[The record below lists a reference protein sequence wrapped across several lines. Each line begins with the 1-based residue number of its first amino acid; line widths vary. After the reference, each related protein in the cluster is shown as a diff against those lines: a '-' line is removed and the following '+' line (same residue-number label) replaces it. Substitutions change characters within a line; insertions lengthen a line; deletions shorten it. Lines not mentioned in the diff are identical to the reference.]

1 MTNFL
6 CILLFN
12 FLALLQPRTEATII
26 FAGDA
31 MQHQSQLDASRR
43 GIEWAYDD
51 CFARVAPWI
60 KQADYA
66 VVNLETT
73 LAEKN
78 FTGYPCFASPDAYAK
93 ALADAGFDLFLNAN
107 NHTLDRRDKGL
118 RRTLDVLD
126 SMRVDHIGTYTDKSA
141 RERNIPFVRNING
154 FKVGFLNYTYGTNGI
169 KIQGNVA
176 VDYIDRDKIAAD
188 IAATRKAGAELVVVL
203 PHWGDEYHL
212 VNNRNQAS
220 LAQYMLDNGADMVI
234 GMHPHVIQPMEMRRH
249 KDGLSPV
256 VYSLGN
262 FISGM
267 RTTDTRGGAMVKIT
281 LGRDS
286 AGRAV
291 VKDAAYRLVFVQAGI
306 QGRRAHRLHFI
317 DRDTNIDSLL
327 GAPYAGQARAFASN
341 ALRTFNRYN
350 VDFPR
355 YSPTAADTITARR
368 TAVAAKDRDRKPT
381 APTTAPKK

>member
-12 FLALLQPRTEATII
+12 FLTLLRPGNEATII

-43 GIEWAYDD
+43 ETGWAYDD

-60 KQADYA
+60 READYA

-73 LAEKN
+73 LAEKG
-78 FTGYPCFASPDAYAK
+78 FTGYPCFASPDAFAK

-118 RRTLDVLD
+118 RRTIAVLD
-126 SMRVDHIGTYTDKSA
+126 SMRVDHIGTYTDPEA
-141 RERNIPFVRNING
+141 RKTAIPFVRNING
-154 FKVGFLNYTYGTNGI
+154 FKIGFLNYTYGTNGI
-169 KIQGNVA
+169 KIQGNPV
-176 VDYIDRDKIAAD
+176 VDYIDRKQIAAD
-188 IAATRKAGAELVVVL
+188 IAATRKAGAELIVVM

-212 VNNRNQAS
+212 VNNRYQS
-220 LAQYMLDNGADMVI
+220 DLAQYMLEGGVDMVI
-234 GMHPHVIQPMEMRRH
+234 GMHPHVVQPMEMRRQECG
-249 KDGLSPV
+249 KLSPI

-267 RTTDTRGGAMVKIT
+267 RTTDTRGGAVVKIT

-286 AGRAV
+286 TGRAV
-291 VKDAAYRLVFVQAGI
+291 VKDAVYRLVYVQSGTT
-306 QGRRAHRLHFI
+306 GRRPHRVHFI
-317 DRDTNIDSLL
+317 DSGSNLDSLL
-327 GAPYAGQARAFASN
+327 GTPYAAQARAFASN
-341 ALRTFNRYN
+341 ALRTFGRHNVDFNRYN
-350 VDFPR
+350 
-355 YSPTAADTITARR
+355 
-368 TAVAAKDRDRKPT
+368 
-381 APTTAPKK
+381 PTTADNTAHRRKIVASENNAELPSP